1 MGSAY
6 YHLQDWRNALEY
18 FIKASAELPLNRR
31 LLYSLGNTA
40 YQRGDYFAAQG
51 YYSRLLDLLENQRIR
66 MPVLMPNDNS
76 QFLELGERIM
86 MAMNNAG
93 VVYEMLS
100 NQTTNRNFRSTAL
113 AYYAES
119 ARAWDSI
126 TRNPETMARMQLEG
140 NPGLPGINLGYLN
153 AGNAMRSSPNY
164 SPEVFIR
171 IDKDVLEPSHWEEL
185 AGGGSLR

>member
-1 MGSAY
+1 
-6 YHLQDWRNALEY
+6 
-18 FIKASAELPLNRR
+18 
-31 LLYSLGNTA
+31 
-40 YQRGDYFAAQG
+40 
-51 YYSRLLDLLENQRIR
+51 
-66 MPVLMPNDNS
+66 MPNDNS

-86 MAMNNAG
+86 TAMNNAG

-100 NQTTNRNFRSTAL
+100 NQTTSRNFRSTAL

-185 AGGGSLR
+185 AGGGGLR